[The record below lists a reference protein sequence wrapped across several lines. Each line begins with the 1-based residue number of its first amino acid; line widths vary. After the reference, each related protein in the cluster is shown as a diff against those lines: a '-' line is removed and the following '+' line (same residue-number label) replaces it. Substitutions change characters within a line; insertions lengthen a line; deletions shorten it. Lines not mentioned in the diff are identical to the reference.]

1 MVEPK
6 GIGKAIERLRR
17 ERGLQNKQVA
27 ERAGISA
34 AYLTEIKTGE
44 KNPTLD
50 ILKSLAGA
58 LQVSLSTLVAE
69 EETPQST
76 QYVRLV
82 GPGEL
87 ANIDE
92 EVYELAPI
100 PRLTSD
106 KIAAGPPR
114 IIHSEEAE
122 GYIFVPRQILKAQ
135 PELYICMTVSG
146 ESMEP
151 TIPNGARVGINR
163 SEQHPPYLHRRI
175 VALSNAE
182 GGATIKRLYWQ
193 DPHVLGI
200 PDNPAEDEETFDMR
214 DFNPVVGQVDWVW
227 YEL

>member
-44 KNPTLD
+44 KNPTLE
-50 ILKSLAGA
+50 ILRSLAGA
-58 LQVSLSTLVAE
+58 LQVPLTTLVE
-69 EETPQST
+69 EEEAPQST
-76 QYVRLV
+76 QYVQLV

-92 EVYELAPI
+92 EVHELAPI
-100 PRLTSD
+100 PRITSD

-114 IIHSEEAE
+114 IVYSEEVE
-122 GYIFVPRQILKAQ
+122 GYVFVPRQMLKTR
-135 PELYICMTVSG
+135 PELYICMTVAG
-146 ESMEP
+146 RSMEP

-163 SEQHPPYLHRRI
+163 SEQHPPYLHRRV
-175 VALSNAE
+175 VALSTEE

-193 DPHVLGI
+193 EPYVLGI
-200 PDNPAEDEETFDMR
+200 PDNLTADEEKFDMR
-214 DFNPVVGQVDWVW
+214 DFNPVVGRVDWVW